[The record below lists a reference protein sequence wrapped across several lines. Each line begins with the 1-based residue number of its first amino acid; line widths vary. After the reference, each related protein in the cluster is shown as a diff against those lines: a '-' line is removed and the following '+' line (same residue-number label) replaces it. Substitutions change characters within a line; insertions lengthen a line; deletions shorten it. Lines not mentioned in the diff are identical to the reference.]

1 MLPTNATLLVIDVQQ
16 GFLDASWG
24 PRNNPAAEANI
35 ARLIADWRYDGRP
48 VRHVHHSSRSPA
60 GTFFR
65 GTPGYDPKPE
75 AVAAPGEPVH
85 VKRVNSAFIGTS
97 LEQDLRDAGVDT
109 LVVVGLTTNHC
120 VSTTVRMAGN
130 LGFTVYLV
138 EDATATF
145 DRLGLDGKMRP
156 AAEVHAAA
164 LSDLSEEFATIV
176 STDDVLRAL
185 EMREPLVAAYHHG
198 RIAAETADGAAF
210 TSAPPPG

>member
-16 GFLDASWG
+16 GFLDPSWG
-24 PRNNPAAEANI
+24 PRNNPGAEANI
-35 ARLIADWRYDGRP
+35 ARLIAAWRSEGRP

-60 GTFFR
+60 GTFFL
-65 GTPGYDPKPE
+65 GTPGYEPKPE
-75 AVAAPGEPVH
+75 ATPAPGEPVH
-85 VKRVNSAFIGTS
+85 VKGVNSAFIGTT

-109 LVVVGLTTNHC
+109 LVVIGLTTNHC

-130 LGFTVYLV
+130 LGFAVYLV

-145 DRLGLDGKMRP
+145 DRAGLDGTIRP

-176 STDDVLRAL
+176 STDDVLRTL
-185 EMREPLVAAYHHG
+185 HTREPPVAA
-198 RIAAETADGAAF
+198 
-210 TSAPPPG
+210 